1 MDGDTM
7 TPGEPRWLT
16 VARYYDGLTEVPGDA
31 SNPMI
36 LSMARA
42 IGAPAWFHND
52 DQPWCA
58 VFQNFAL
65 LESDVPMA
73 IGLRG
78 DVFDRLRA
86 LTFRNDTRWG
96 IGLAGPALGAI
107 AVFSR
112 PDGAH
117 VGMYLGE
124 HGDRLRIFGG
134 NQSNRVCATWM
145 RRDRLRGYYWP
156 RAVPVPALGAIALA
170 DDGGPTSGT
179 EA

>member
-1 MDGDTM
+1 M
-7 TPGEPRWLT
+7 TPLEPKWLT
-16 VARYYDGLTEVPGDA
+16 VARYYDGLTEVPGTE

-42 IGAPAWFHND
+42 IGAPAWYHND

-73 IGLRG
+73 IGTRG
-78 DVFDRLRA
+78 DAFDRLRA
-86 LTFRNDTRWG
+86 LTFFTDIQWG
-96 IGLAGPALGAI
+96 VGLAGPALGAI

-112 PDGAH
+112 PEGAH

-124 HGDRLRIFGG
+124 HGDLIRVYGG
-134 NQSNRVCATWM
+134 NQQNKVCATWI
-145 RRDRLRGYYWP
+145 RRGRLRGYRWP
-156 RAVPVPALGAIALA
+156 RAVALPAIAPIVLSA
-170 DDGGPTSGT
+170 EGGGVSGN